1 MDKFL
6 LVALKEAKKARE
18 LGEVPIGACIVKNGK
33 VIAKGHNEREKA
45 QIATRHAEIVAIEK
59 ACKKLK
65 SWRLDGCTMYVTVE
79 PCVMCLGAV
88 LNARI
93 DKVFYG
99 AKDYNGGCED
109 ILSTVNGLLNWKT
122 QLEYLEEIECSKILT
137 EFFKSR
143 RK

>member
-6 LVALKEAKKARE
+6 KVAFKEAEKAKTN
-18 LGEVPIGACIVKNGK
+18 GEVPIGACIVCGGK
-33 VIAKGHNEREKA
+33 VLAKGHNEREKT
-45 QIATRHAEIVAIEK
+45 QVATRHAEIVAIEK

-79 PCVMCLGAV
+79 PCVMCLGAI

-93 DKVFYG
+93 DKVYYG
-99 AKDYNGGCED
+99 AKDYNGGCES
-109 ILSTVNGLLNWKT
+109 ILPEINGLLNWKT
-122 QLEYLEEIECSKILT
+122 QLKFLNEEECSKILT
-137 EFFKSR
+137 SFFKDR